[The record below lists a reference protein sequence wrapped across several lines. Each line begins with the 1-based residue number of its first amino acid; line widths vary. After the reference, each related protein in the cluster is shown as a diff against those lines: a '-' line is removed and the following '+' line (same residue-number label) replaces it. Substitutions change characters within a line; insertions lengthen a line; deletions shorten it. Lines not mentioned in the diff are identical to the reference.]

1 MFNTDILREAAT
13 IQMLYENLMTK
24 VGLCLLLS
32 KNFLFSNVI
41 HYITHFR

>member
-13 IQMLYENLMTK
+13 IQMLYENPMTK

-32 KNFLFSNVI
+32 KKIVFSNVI
-41 HYITHFR
+41 YYITNFR